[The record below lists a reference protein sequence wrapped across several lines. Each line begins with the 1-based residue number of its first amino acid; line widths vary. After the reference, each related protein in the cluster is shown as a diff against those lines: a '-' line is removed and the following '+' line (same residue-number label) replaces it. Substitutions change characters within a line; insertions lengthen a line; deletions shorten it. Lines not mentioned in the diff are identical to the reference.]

1 MKKKQDAIRE
11 LSNTLRSVNAGDIMS
26 KVVIS
31 ARKDT
36 ALSDIAEIMI
46 GKRISGLPVV
56 DDKGTIIGVIT
67 ANDLFMVMDMA
78 RSGDIPASA
87 RNKDKEPTV
96 MFAMSTRVHKVKEST
111 SLEKIIILMKYKNAH
126 TVPVM
131 RGGKMVGIIG
141 RRDVFKNF
149 YAIVKKLS
157 L

>member
-1 MKKKQDAIRE
+1 MKKKKDAIRD
-11 LSNTLRSVNAGDIMS
+11 LSTRLGAVKAADIMS
-26 KVVIS
+26 KEVIS
-31 ARKDT
+31 ARKNT

-46 GKRISGLPVV
+46 RKRISGLPVTDEAGKIV
-56 DDKGTIIGVIT
+56 GVIT
-67 ANDLFMVMDMA
+67 ANDLFMVMDMV

-96 MFAMSTRVHKVKEST
+96 MFAMSTKVHKVKEST

-131 RGGKMVGIIG
+131 RGGKMVGVIG

-149 YAIVKKLS
+149 YATVKKLS

>member
-1 MKKKQDAIRE
+1 MAEKKDTIKD
-11 LSNTLRSVNAGDIMS
+11 LSKTLRSVKAGDIMS
-26 KVVIS
+26 KNVIS

-36 ALSDIAEIMI
+36 ALSEIAEIMI
-46 GKRISGLPVV
+46 SKRISGLPVL
-56 DDKGTIIGVIT
+56 DDAERIVGVIT
-67 ANDLFMVMDMA
+67 ANDLFMVMDMV
-78 RSGDIPASA
+78 RSGDVPASG

-96 MFAMSTRVHKVKEST
+96 MFAMSARVHKVKEDT

-131 RGGKMVGIIG
+131 RGGKMVGVIG

-149 YAIVKKLS
+149 YATVKKLS